1 MKKMLICSAVALF
14 ALTACKKDT
23 SKKMTVVKDCTGSYL
38 RSGGKDYHICN
49 ESKVASFADGTTVTA
64 SYKKVSDC
72 KEQEGKVICMMYHEN
87 EGWIEITGIR

>member
-1 MKKMLICSAVALF
+1 MKKMLICSAVALI

-23 SKKMTVVKDCTGSYL
+23 GKKMTVVKDCTGSYL

-49 ESKVASFADGTTVTA
+49 TDKVASFADGATVMA